1 MDSAQILKKFSLKEG
16 DVVELATADSAQ
28 YSGTIIPSA
37 DSEALTLKLPSGY
50 NVGIGTEKIK
60 SIRKISP
67 GKIVGK
73 PRAVEIKKNPELP
86 TIAILHTGG
95 TLASRVNYS
104 TGGVYAA
111 FSPEDL
117 ITMFPELAQIANF
130 EAKLISNI
138 MSEDMRFSDYRKI
151 VDVVANE
158 IKRGV
163 RGIIIGHGTDMLAY
177 TSAALSFMLES
188 LPIPVILVGAQR
200 SSDRGSSDAAMNLLC
215 AAEFIAKTDFAGVAI
230 CMHDSSDDGCC
241 AILPAAKTRKMHTS
255 RRDAFKAINDTAI
268 AKVNYKTKEIAFLKK
283 DYAKSNPNAKS
294 KLALKDKFEDV
305 VGLIKIHP
313 NMHAAE
319 FEFYKKQNYRGLIIE
334 ATGLG
339 HMPVGVNEENIKI
352 RKAVQ
357 SLIKSGCIVAIASQC
372 LYGRVHPTVYTN
384 LRILSEMG
392 AIYCEDMLPET
403 AFIKLAWLLGNYKKR
418 EAEQLLARN
427 LRGEITPR
435 TEFETFDLE

>member
-1 MDSAQILKKFSLKEG
+1 MDCAQILKKFSLKEG
-16 DVVELATADSAQ
+16 DVVEVHTSDSAQ

-37 DSEALTLKLPSGY
+37 DSGALTLKLPSGY
-50 NVGIGTEKIK
+50 NVGIEAEKIK
-60 SIRKISP
+60 NIRKTSP

-73 PRAVEIKKNPELP
+73 AQAIEVKKNPSLP

-130 EAKLISNI
+130 ETKLISNI
-138 MSEDMRFSDYRKI
+138 MSEDLRFSDYKKI
-151 VDVVANE
+151 AGAVVDE

-163 RGIIIGHGTDMLAY
+163 KGIIIGHGTDMLAY
-177 TSAALSFMLES
+177 TSAALSFVLEN
-188 LPIPVILVGAQR
+188 LNVPVILVGAQR

-230 CMHDSSDDGCC
+230 CMHDASADGSC
-241 AILPAAKTRKMHTS
+241 AILPATKTRKMHTS

-268 AKVNYKTKEIAFLKK
+268 AKVNYKTREIAFLKK
-283 DYAKSNPNAKS
+283 DYARANSKSR
-294 KLALKDKFEDV
+294 LALKDKFEDM
-305 VGLIKIHP
+305 VGLVKIHP
-313 NMHAAE
+313 NMHADE
-319 FEFYKKQNYRGLIIE
+319 FLFFKNKKYKGLIIE

-339 HMPVGVNEENIKI
+339 HMPVGVAEENIKI

-357 SLIKSGCIVAIASQC
+357 SLIKSGCVVAIASQC
-372 LYGRVHPTVYTN
+372 IYGRVHPTVYTN

-392 AIYCEDMLPET
+392 VIFCEDMLPET
-403 AFIKLAWLLGNYKKR
+403 AFIKLSWLLGNYRKK
-418 EAEQLLARN
+418 EAEQLIAQDM
-427 LRGEITPR
+427 RGEITER

>member
-1 MDSAQILKKFSLKEG
+1 MDSTQVMRKFSLKEG
-16 DVVELATADSAQ
+16 DVVEVVTADSEQ

-37 DSEALTLKLPSGY
+37 DAEALTLKLPSGY
-50 NVGIGTEKIK
+50 NVGIETGKINN
-60 SIRKISP
+60 IRKISP
-67 GKIVGK
+67 GKIVAK
-73 PRAVEIKKNPELP
+73 PAAIEIKRNPALP

-130 EAKLISNI
+130 EAKLVSNI
-138 MSEDMRFSDYRKI
+138 MSEDMRFSDYKKI
-151 VDVVANE
+151 AGAVADE
-158 IKRGV
+158 IRRGA

-177 TSAALSFMLES
+177 TSAALSFMLEN

-200 SSDRGSSDAAMNLLC
+200 SSDRGSSDAAMNLIC

-230 CMHDSSDDGCC
+230 CMHDSSADDCC
-241 AILPAAKTRKMHTS
+241 AILPATKTRKMHTS

-268 AKVNYKTKEIAFLKK
+268 ARINYRTKEITFLKK
-283 DYAKSNPNAKS
+283 DYAKSNSNAKS
-294 KLALKDKFEDV
+294 KLALKDKFEDA

-313 NMHAAE
+313 NMHADE
-319 FEFYKKQNYRGLIIE
+319 FLFFKSRKYNGLIIE

-339 HMPVGVNEENIKI
+339 HMPVGVAEENIKI

-357 SLIKSGCIVAIASQC
+357 SIIKSGCIVAIASQC

-392 AIYCEDMLPET
+392 VIFCEDMLPET
-403 AFIKLAWLLGNYKKR
+403 AFIKLAWLLGNYKKK
-418 EAEQLLARN
+418 EAEQLIARN
-427 LRGEITPR
+427 LRGEITQR